1 MTLSAAD
8 AQVLVQDSVTAL
20 RIGNAAEARALLE
33 ELQQAG
39 DTIDP
44 QWLLLSHACRM
55 MGDDVAEEAALQKLL
70 TIDKRHLA
78 ALLLMGELKA
88 RQDDDRA
95 ANAFYKAALNMVGA
109 GARVTDDLR
118 PKLKQAEIFLA
129 GAHSRFEDFLL
140 RKLSE
145 TGLRGGDTPKPVSNA
160 IDMLMGR
167 REIFHQKPSMFY
179 YPGMPQ
185 REFYERHE
193 FSWLEQLE
201 AAIPDMQD
209 ELSGVLNTTQKFS
222 PYVESNPDRP
232 RPNNPLLDDP
242 SWGAFYFWKSGEA
255 IAENI
260 AQCPKTIAALEAAPI
275 PVIKDRSP
283 MALYSVLEAETHIAP
298 HFGLLNTRLI
308 CHIPLIIPG
317 DCALRVGSE
326 TRPWQNGEALIF
338 DDSFE
343 HEAWNRSNQRRVILL
358 FEVWRPEI
366 SETERSALITIFE
379 AINEY
384 QKPVDI

>member
-8 AQVLVQDSVTAL
+8 AQVLVQDSVAAL
-20 RIGNAAEARALLE
+20 RAGNAEKARALLE
-33 ELQQAG
+33 QLQQAG

-44 QWLLLSHACRM
+44 QWLLLAHACQM
-55 MGDDVAEEAALQKLL
+55 MGDDAAEEAALQNLL
-70 TIDKRHLA
+70 AIDKRHLA
-78 ALLLMGELKA
+78 ALLLMGALKA
-88 RQDDDRA
+88 RQNDDRA

-118 PKLKQAEIFLA
+118 PKLKQAEEFLA
-129 GAHSRFEDFLL
+129 GAHGRFEDFLL

-145 TGLRGGDTPKPVSNA
+145 TGLQGNDTPKPVSNA

-167 REIFHQKPSMFY
+167 REIFHQKPSMFH

-193 FSWLEQLE
+193 FPWLEQLE

-209 ELSGVLNTTQKFS
+209 ELAGVLNTTQKFS

-260 AQCPKTIAALEAAPI
+260 AQCPKTVAALEAAPI
-275 PVIKDRSP
+275 PIIKDRSP
-283 MALYSVLEAETHIAP
+283 MALYSVLEADTHIAP

-308 CHIPLIIPG
+308 CHIPLILPT
-317 DCALRVGSE
+317 DCALRVGGE
-326 TRPWQNGEALIF
+326 TRPWKNGEALIF

-343 HEAWNRSNQRRVILL
+343 HEAWNRSNERRIILL

-366 SETERSALITIFE
+366 SETERSALTTIFE
-379 AINEY
+379 AINAY
-384 QKPVDI
+384 QKPVEI

>member
-20 RIGNAAEARALLE
+20 RAGNAAKARALLE
-33 ELQQAG
+33 QLQQAG

-44 QWLLLSHACRM
+44 QWLLLAHACRM
-55 MGDDVAEEAALQKLL
+55 IGDDVAEEAALQKLL
-70 TIDKRHLA
+70 AIDKRHLA

-95 ANAFYKAALNMVGA
+95 ANAFYKAALNMVSA

-118 PKLKQAEIFLA
+118 PKLKQAETFLA
-129 GAHSRFEDFLL
+129 GAHGRFEDFLL

-145 TGLRGGDTPKPVSNA
+145 TGLQGADTPKPVSNA

-185 REFYERHE
+185 REFYERYE
-193 FSWLEQLE
+193 FPWLDQLE
-201 AAIPDMQD
+201 SAIPDMQD
-209 ELSGVLNTTQKFS
+209 ELSGVLNKTQKFS

-283 MALYSVLEAETHIAP
+283 MALYSVLEADTHIAP

-308 CHIPLIIPG
+308 CHIPLVIPG

-326 TRPWQNGEALIF
+326 TRPWKNGEALIF

-343 HEAWNRSNQRRVILL
+343 HEAWNRSNSRRVILL
-358 FEVWRPEI
+358 FEIWRPEI
-366 SETERSALITIFE
+366 SKTERSALTTIFE

-384 QKPVDI
+384 QKPLEI